1 MQGAYLTITIG
12 IQFFIL
18 VGYLFYLIFRSYQMG
33 EDRIALMR
41 WTSILIGFLTFWLL
55 VSILFVIPAMSQADL
70 VMTAGLL
77 IADFIGL
84 YLLVDDTRRLAN
96 QG

>member
-1 MQGAYLTITIG
+1 MQGAYLTISIG

-18 VGYLFYLIFRSYQMG
+18 VGYLFYFLFRSYQTG
-33 EDRIALMR
+33 EDRIALMK

-55 VSILFVIPAMSQADL
+55 VSILLVMSAMSQADI
-70 VMTAGLL
+70 VMTGGLL
-77 IADFIGL
+77 IADLIGL
-84 YLLVDDTRRLAN
+84 YLLLDDTRRLAR